1 MGEYREI
8 FNMESNDV
16 KLLGVTIDRDPKFEK
31 EVLKLC
37 SKTNQELSALSRMAN
52 KLSFNKR
59 RTLFKLFLESQFK
72 YCPIVWMFHSR
83 RINNKID
90 RLHETSTS
98 QFSSMT
104 CHEQIFL
111 YSSSKYPETLN

>member
-31 EVLKLC
+31 DVLKLC

-59 RTLFKLFLESQFK
+59 RTLFKLFFGVS
-72 YCPIVWMFHSR
+72 I
-83 RINNKID
+83 
-90 RLHETSTS
+90 
-98 QFSSMT
+98 
-104 CHEQIFL
+104 
-111 YSSSKYPETLN
+111 